1 MHNNGKIDV
10 SFQENVWRC
19 LLLPRMC
26 PEHFLGLTPRAK
38 LSHKSRKNTK
48 PSRRQ
53 VDKKVV
59 TIFLAE
65 KIPFFGKEDL
75 FLLFCTLLLVGDL
88 TWDFQ
93 VKEIAEYRLSF
104 TS

>member
-1 MHNNGKIDV
+1 MHNNGKIDFL
-10 SFQENVWRC
+10 FQENVWRC
-19 LLLPRMC
+19 LLPRKC
-26 PEHFLGLTPRAK
+26 PKHFLGLTPRAK

-65 KIPFFGKEDL
+65 KKSFFGKEDL

-88 TWDFQ
+88 T
-93 VKEIAEYRLSF
+93 
-104 TS
+104 

>member
-1 MHNNGKIDV
+1 MENNGKIDIL
-10 SFQENVWRC
+10 FQENVWRC
-19 LLLPRMC
+19 LLLRKSPKY
-26 PEHFLGLTPRAK
+26 FLGLTPRAK

-65 KIPFFGKEDL
+65 KKKSFFGKEDL

-88 TWDFQ
+88 T
-93 VKEIAEYRLSF
+93 
-104 TS
+104 